1 MPIQILSDKIWFPP
15 VENAMADGLLAI
27 GGDLNTERLI
37 LAYKSGIFPWYDADL
52 PLWWYPNPRFV
63 LLPNELKISKSML
76 QKIKQN
82 KFEFTIN
89 KAFNEVIVN
98 CKNIVRKDQFGTWIN
113 NDVLNAYIKLH
124 EIGYAHSAEAW
135 HNNKLVG
142 GLYGIRMGKV
152 FFGESMF
159 SSVTNASKFAFVK
172 YVNYLVDEGVELID
186 CQVYTQHLESLGAK
200 MIMKE
205 QFAQLLQHLI
215 D

>member
-1 MPIQILSDKIWFPP
+1 LPIQILSDKIWFPP

-76 QKIKQN
+76 QIIKQN

-98 CKNIVRKDQFGTWIN
+98 CKNVVRKDQFGTWIN